1 MSNGKAPARRPYM
14 RPMRGWWRRDPFFVR
29 YMIRE
34 ATALAVLAYAIVL
47 TVGVVRLAQGEAA
60 FDGWLQA
67 LRSPASLLLHA
78 VLLVSMVVHAHSWF
92 EIMPKTMPIIV
103 VGGRRLAASTIQRA
117 GWAATVAVTVVVFA
131 LALWARP

>member
-1 MSNGKAPARRPYM
+1 MSDGKATVRRPFV
-14 RPMRGWWRRDPFFVR
+14 RPMARWWLRDRYFVR

-60 FDGWLQA
+60 FAGWLQA

-78 VLLVSMVVHAHSWF
+78 VLLVSMAVHAHSWF
-92 EIMPKTMPIIV
+92 EIMPKTMPIIL
-103 VGGRRLAASTIQRA
+103 VGGRRLSAPAIRRA
-117 GWAATVAVTVVVFA
+117 GWAATVLVTVLVFA
-131 LALWARP
+131 LAWWAHP